1 MISKW
6 LDLES
11 LVMATEKA
19 MRSRWVSGVREAA
32 RQMSRILWGFC
43 SDLRRESADRVFDL
57 AESGVVEFWERID
70 VEKKW
75 WWVMGFEEVRD
86 WRRREM
92 MDMVVVVVGLRD

>member
-6 LDLES
+6 LDWES

-19 MRSRWVSGVREAA
+19 MRSLWVSGVREAA

-43 SDLRRESADRVFDL
+43 SDLRREIADWVLDLAKRRVFNI
-57 AESGVVEFWERID
+57 WERID

-86 WRRREM
+86 WWRREM
-92 MDMVVVVVGLRD
+92 MDMVVVVGLRD